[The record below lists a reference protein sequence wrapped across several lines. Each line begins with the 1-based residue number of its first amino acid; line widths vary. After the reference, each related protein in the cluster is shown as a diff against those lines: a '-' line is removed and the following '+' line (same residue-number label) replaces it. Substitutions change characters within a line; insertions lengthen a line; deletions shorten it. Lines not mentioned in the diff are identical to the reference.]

1 MQRTTIYS
9 IFLFLLFAFL
19 AIGEFFD
26 SVAQKG
32 CSSHQAVFHPQQDSL
47 RPNYNQC
54 ASLEEWRHLFVKQT
68 FTTFV
73 DNSYSP
79 NTRLCEEKAKL
90 KMSILGDSYSTYKGY
105 VSPDTNEYWY
115 ADTMDYK
122 NNLHDVK
129 QTWWW
134 IVQED
139 MGWKLEKNNSF
150 SGATVCNT
158 GYNGRDFSKRS
169 FVTRMANIGEPDIL
183 FIFGGTNDCW
193 AHSPLGDFIYEDW
206 KATDLYKFRAAFAFM
221 INYLTRKHPKMRII
235 NICNSNLKGEY
246 CISMEKI
253 CRYYKIENIQL
264 KDIDK
269 QHSHPSI
276 LGMREIAAQIEKLV
290 KQENNKEINR

>member
-1 MQRTTIYS
+1 MQRATIYS
-9 IFLFLLFAFL
+9 IFLFVLFVFL
-19 AIGEFFD
+19 AIGEFCD
-26 SVAQKG
+26 SVAQEE
-32 CSSHQAVFHPQQDSL
+32 CSSHQKVFHPQKDSL
-47 RPNYNQC
+47 RPNDTQC
-54 ASLEEWRHLFVKQT
+54 TSLEDWRRFFVKQT

-73 DNSYSP
+73 DKSDCP
-79 NTRLCEEKAKL
+79 NTRLSETKAKL

-139 MGWKLEKNNSF
+139 MGWELEKNNSF

-193 AHSPLGDFIYEDW
+193 AGSPPGRYQYDGW
-206 KATDLYKFRAAFAFM
+206 TKQDLYRFRPAFAYM
-221 INYLTRKHPKMRII
+221 INYLTKKHPKMRIV
-235 NICNSNLKGEY
+235 NICNSDLKGEY
-246 CISMEKI
+246 CISMEEI
-253 CRYYKIENIQL
+253 CRYYKIA
-264 KDIDK
+264 
-269 QHSHPSI
+269 I
-276 LGMREIAAQIEKLV
+276 LS
-290 KQENNKEINR
+290 